1 MEINNVMSAQW
12 PALAHVYL
20 QDAGERLG
28 KRAAERGNK
37 YGVERISSSWWS
49 GVFY

>member
-1 MEINNVMSAQW
+1 MEINNGTSAQW
-12 PALAHVYL
+12 PALAQIDL
-20 QDAGERLG
+20 QDAEERLEE
-28 KRAAERGNK
+28 RAAERGIN